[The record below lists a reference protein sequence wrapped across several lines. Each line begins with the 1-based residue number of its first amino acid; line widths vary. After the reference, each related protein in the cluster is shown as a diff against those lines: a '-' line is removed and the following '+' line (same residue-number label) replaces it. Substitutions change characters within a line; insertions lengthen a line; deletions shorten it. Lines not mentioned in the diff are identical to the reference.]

1 LCLTLSVEKAS
12 VIIFIEDLACSKI
25 CVIRLNSRNFF
36 QDALKKLTQEEE
48 SFVTRQTGQSS
59 TSATPPNKRLVDNTL
74 RSDGELCL
82 RLSVGK
88 ASVIIFIE
96 ELACSKICVLRLP
109 RMLTYMQNTNKEM
122 AIDFHSNAILE
133 VTATCHRLAPG

>member
-1 LCLTLSVEKAS
+1 M
-12 VIIFIEDLACSKI
+12 
-25 CVIRLNSRNFF
+25 
-36 QDALKKLTQEEE
+36 
-48 SFVTRQTGQSS
+48 TRQTGQSS

-82 RLSVGK
+82 SLSVGK

-122 AIDFHSNAILE
+122 AMYIEGMGQSQN
-133 VTATCHRLAPG
+133 TAVLWPNWPTFY